1 MPCDF
6 VGSCG
11 FSVGWGSVC
20 PVLPLRSALML
31 LQNQTMRCR
40 IQLPSATSTRDQTD
54 VENRTVVLTLLLSR
68 SGAVREARVLKGPV
82 TLRAAAIKAVREQNK
97 KHRILPD
104 SPGTNGM
111 MVEIK
116 FPQDQGAPEIRQVR
130 SAGAS
135 SCVTAPTAVRA
146 LPPTLTRLLN
156 VQPMIPVL
164 VSEPKE

>member
-1 MPCDF
+1 MRLCRLLWLL
-6 VGSCG
+6 GGLG
-11 FSVGWGSVC
+11 FCVS
-20 PVLPLRSALML
+20 SAAFA
-31 LQNQTMRCR
+31 QCSHASAEADNAVSNTAS
-40 IQLPSATSTRDQTD
+40 PSATSTRDQTD
-54 VENRTVVLTLLLSR
+54 VENRTIVLTLLLSR
-68 SGAVREARVLKGPV
+68 SGAVRDARVLQGPV
-82 TLRAAAIKAVREQNK
+82 ALRAAAIKAVREQNN

-104 SPGTNGM
+104 SPGTNRV

-130 SAGAS
+130 SAGVS